1 MDPVTT
7 IGAQIERLTLA
18 AAGTTVE
25 IDGKVYSTVPLHD
38 PREPQPVPE
47 TLRVSSLTALVDFV
61 REKQDGAYSGPRG
74 LFVHVAGPDVVRLH
88 TGIFGDHNQRV
99 ALLEAKAVTADFPF
113 DAFHDPETFNILVQ
127 SRIQDTDGRAAV
139 LALVG
144 NLSTEAVATLEDDG
158 VSQVARTRAGVVKVA
173 ERKVPNPVT
182 LRPWRTF
189 AEVQQPA
196 SAFILRLRGGGD
208 GRQPSCGL
216 IQADGGMWR
225 REAVE
230 SVEQFLRASLPEDV
244 RVYA

>member
-1 MDPVTT
+1 MDPLAT
-7 IGAQIERLTLA
+7 IGGQIERLTLA
-18 AAGTTVE
+18 AAGKTVE
-25 IDGKVYSTVPLHD
+25 IDGKTYSTVPLHD
-38 PREPQPVPE
+38 PRQPEPEPE
-47 TLRVSSLTALVDFV
+47 TLRVASLTALVDFV

-88 TGIFGDHNQRV
+88 TGIFGQHHQRV
-99 ALLEAKAVTADFPF
+99 ALLEARAVTSDFPF
-113 DAFHDPETFNILVQ
+113 DSFQDPETFNILVQ

-144 NLSTEAVATLEDDG
+144 NLSTEAVSTLEDDG
-158 VSQVARTRAGVVKVA
+158 VSQIARTKAGVVKVA

-208 GRQPSCGL
+208 GRQPSCAL

-225 REAVE
+225 REAVGA
-230 SVEQFLRASLPEDV
+230 VAAFLSGALPEGV
-244 RVYA
+244 PVYA